1 MESIY
6 AEIAARTG
14 GNIYIGVVGPVRTG
28 KSTLVKRIM
37 EALVIPRL
45 QDPFRAERARDE
57 LPQCGSGRTIMTAE
71 PKFVPEEAVEV
82 SPDGTARL
90 RIRMIDSV
98 GYMIPGAMGAEED
111 GKPRMVTTPWF
122 DREIPMTQ
130 AAELGTKKVMEGHA
144 TLGLVVTTDG
154 TVTDIPREDYVQAE
168 KRAIADM
175 RATGKPYLVV
185 INSREPEG
193 QQAKA
198 LKAAL
203 DGEFHICCMILD
215 CQAVDA
221 QGIGALLNAM
231 LYSFPMTALRV
242 FLPRWMDALERDHPV
257 KTALYRGLLE
267 AADGIGSLGQAAQA
281 LEALRALPGVQEAD
295 FRNID
300 PGSGR
305 VDCVIRFPESMF
317 YEILSARAGMP
328 IESDGQLL
336 ELLTELSRV
345 KREYD
350 RLADALASV
359 RATGYG
365 VVGPGPEELKL
376 EKPEVLKKNGSY
388 GVKLRAMAPSIHMIR
403 VDVDTEISPM
413 VGGEEQSK
421 ELIEYLG
428 GQEPE
433 KLWQSNIFG
442 KSVYDLIQE
451 GLNAKLLRLP
461 EDVRTKFRGTLGRIV
476 NEGATGLVCLIL

>member
-1 MESIY
+1 MEYFAFQWHITDECDQRCKHCYIFSENICKHLDSMSW
-6 AEIAARTG
+6 AEMQETFYNCLDFCAVHDRLPYFYITG
-14 GNIYIGVVGPVRTG
+14 G
-28 KSTLVKRIM
+28 
-37 EALVIPRL
+37 
-45 QDPFRAERARDE
+45 DPI
-57 LPQCGSGRTIMTAE
+57 LH
-71 PKFVPEEAVEV
+71 
-82 SPDGTARL
+82 PDF
-90 RIRMIDSV
+90 
-98 GYMIPGAMGAEED
+98 
-111 GKPRMVTTPWF
+111 W
-122 DREIPMTQ
+122 
-130 AAELGTKKVMEGHA
+130 
-144 TLGLVVTTDG
+144 
-154 TVTDIPREDYVQAE
+154 
-168 KRAIADM
+168 
-175 RATGKPYLVV
+175 
-185 INSREPEG
+185 
-193 QQAKA
+193 
-198 LKAAL
+198 
-203 DGEFHICCMILD
+203 
-215 CQAVDA
+215 
-221 QGIGALLNAM
+221 
-231 LYSFPMTALRV
+231 
-242 FLPRWMDALERDHPV
+242 
-257 KTALYRGLLE
+257 
-267 AADGIGSLGQAAQA
+267 
-281 LEALRALPGVQEAD
+281 
-295 FRNID
+295 
-300 PGSGR
+300 
-305 VDCVIRFPESMF
+305 
-317 YEILSARAGMP
+317 
-328 IESDGQLL
+328 QLL

>member
-1 MESIY
+1 
-6 AEIAARTG
+6 
-14 GNIYIGVVGPVRTG
+14 
-28 KSTLVKRIM
+28 
-37 EALVIPRL
+37 
-45 QDPFRAERARDE
+45 
-57 LPQCGSGRTIMTAE
+57 
-71 PKFVPEEAVEV
+71 
-82 SPDGTARL
+82 
-90 RIRMIDSV
+90 
-98 GYMIPGAMGAEED
+98 
-111 GKPRMVTTPWF
+111 
-122 DREIPMTQ
+122 
-130 AAELGTKKVMEGHA
+130 MEGHA

-267 AADGIGSLGQAAQA
+267 AADGIGSLGQTAQA

-328 IESDGQLL
+328 IESDG
-336 ELLTELSRV
+336 SCWSCSPS
-345 KREYD
+345 
-350 RLADALASV
+350 LAGSSGNMTAWPMPLPPSGR
-359 RATGYG
+359 RATEWWDLG
-365 VVGPGPEELKL
+365 
-376 EKPEVLKKNGSY
+376 
-388 GVKLRAMAPSIHMIR
+388 LRS
-403 VDVDTEISPM
+403 
-413 VGGEEQSK
+413 
-421 ELIEYLG
+421 
-428 GQEPE
+428 
-433 KLWQSNIFG
+433 
-442 KSVYDLIQE
+442 
-451 GLNAKLLRLP
+451 
-461 EDVRTKFRGTLGRIV
+461 
-476 NEGATGLVCLIL
+476 

>member
-1 MESIY
+1 
-6 AEIAARTG
+6 
-14 GNIYIGVVGPVRTG
+14 
-28 KSTLVKRIM
+28 
-37 EALVIPRL
+37 
-45 QDPFRAERARDE
+45 
-57 LPQCGSGRTIMTAE
+57 
-71 PKFVPEEAVEV
+71 
-82 SPDGTARL
+82 
-90 RIRMIDSV
+90 
-98 GYMIPGAMGAEED
+98 
-111 GKPRMVTTPWF
+111 
-122 DREIPMTQ
+122 MTQ

-388 GVKLRAMAPSIHMIR
+388 GVKLRAILDIHIY
-403 VDVDTEISPM
+403 
-413 VGGEEQSK
+413 SK
-421 ELIEYLG
+421 
-428 GQEPE
+428 
-433 KLWQSNIFG
+433 KFHKRRTSFVNFG
-442 KSVYDLIQE
+442 DKC
-451 GLNAKLLRLP
+451 
-461 EDVRTKFRGTLGRIV
+461 IV
-476 NEGATGLVCLIL
+476 T

>member
-1 MESIY
+1 METIY
-6 AEIAARTG
+6 QDIAARTG

-28 KSTLVKRIM
+28 KSTLIKGIM
-37 EALVIPRL
+37 ESLVIPAME
-45 QDPFRAERARDE
+45 DPFRAERARDE

-82 SPDGTARL
+82 SPDGKARL

-154 TVTDIPREDYVQAE
+154 TVTDIPREDYIQAE
-168 KRAIADM
+168 KRAIGDM

-193 QQAKA
+193 TRAKE
-198 LKAAL
+198 LKEAL
-203 DGEFHICCMILD
+203 DGEFGISSMILD

-221 QGIGALLNAM
+221 DGIGKLFGAM
-231 LYSFPMTALRV
+231 LYSLPMTELRV
-242 FLPRWMDALERDHPV
+242 FLPRWMDALEGDHPV
-257 KTALYRGLLE
+257 KTALYKGLLE
-267 AADGIGSLGQAAQA
+267 TAGKIQTLGQARAA
-281 LEALRALPGVQEAD
+281 LEALGTLPGVREAVT
-295 FRNID
+295 RGID

-305 VDCVIRFPESMF
+305 ADCEIRFPEAMF
-317 YEILSARAGMP
+317 YEILSARAGMHV
-328 IESDGQLL
+328 ESDGQLL
-336 ELLTELSRV
+336 ELLTELGGM

-350 RLADALASV
+350 RLSDALAAV
-359 RATGYG
+359 KATGYG

-376 EKPEVLKKNGSY
+376 EKPEILKKNGSY

-421 ELIEYLG
+421 ELVEFLG
-428 GQEPE
+428 SQAPE

-442 KSVYDLIQE
+442 KSVYDMIQE
-451 GLNAKLLRLP
+451 GLSAKLIRLP
-461 EDVRTKFRGTLGRIV
+461 EDVRAKFRGTLGRIV
-476 NEGATGLVCLIL
+476 NEGATGLVCIIL

>member
-1 MESIY
+1 MISSF
-6 AEIAARTG
+6 A
-14 GNIYIGVVGPVRTG
+14 
-28 KSTLVKRIM
+28 VK
-37 EALVIPRL
+37 
-45 QDPFRAERARDE
+45 
-57 LPQCGSGRTIMTAE
+57 
-71 PKFVPEEAVEV
+71 
-82 SPDGTARL
+82 
-90 RIRMIDSV
+90 
-98 GYMIPGAMGAEED
+98 
-111 GKPRMVTTPWF
+111 
-122 DREIPMTQ
+122 
-130 AAELGTKKVMEGHA
+130 
-144 TLGLVVTTDG
+144 
-154 TVTDIPREDYVQAE
+154 
-168 KRAIADM
+168 
-175 RATGKPYLVV
+175 
-185 INSREPEG
+185 
-193 QQAKA
+193 
-198 LKAAL
+198 
-203 DGEFHICCMILD
+203 
-215 CQAVDA
+215 
-221 QGIGALLNAM
+221 
-231 LYSFPMTALRV
+231 
-242 FLPRWMDALERDHPV
+242 
-257 KTALYRGLLE
+257 
-267 AADGIGSLGQAAQA
+267 ADGIGSLGQAPQA

>member
-1 MESIY
+1 
-6 AEIAARTG
+6 
-14 GNIYIGVVGPVRTG
+14 
-28 KSTLVKRIM
+28 
-37 EALVIPRL
+37 
-45 QDPFRAERARDE
+45 
-57 LPQCGSGRTIMTAE
+57 
-71 PKFVPEEAVEV
+71 
-82 SPDGTARL
+82 
-90 RIRMIDSV
+90 
-98 GYMIPGAMGAEED
+98 
-111 GKPRMVTTPWF
+111 
-122 DREIPMTQ
+122 MTQ
-130 AAELGTKKVMEGHA
+130 AAGLGTKSWRGPRHLRPGGDHRPGPLR
-144 TLGLVVTTDG
+144 TL
-154 TVTDIPREDYVQAE
+154 PREDYVRRK

-185 INSREPEG
+185 INSRGAGPAG
-193 QQAKA
+193 QGAESR
-198 LKAAL
+198 AL

-215 CQAVDA
+215 WLRRWMP
-221 QGIGALLNAM
+221 GISASNAM

-267 AADGIGSLGQAAQA
+267 AADGIGSLGQAPQA